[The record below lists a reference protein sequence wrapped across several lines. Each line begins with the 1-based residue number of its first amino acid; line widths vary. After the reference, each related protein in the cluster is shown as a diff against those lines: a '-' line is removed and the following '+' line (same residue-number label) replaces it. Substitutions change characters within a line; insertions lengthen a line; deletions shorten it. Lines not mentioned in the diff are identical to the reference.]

1 VCPYSWAEVAS
12 GEPPGTLGPVA
23 YPTDLTD
30 DQWERVREL
39 LLEQPKRGRPYPDD
53 LRRVVD
59 AMLYIART
67 GCQWRMLP
75 GDFPPWTRVWSQFRR
90 WRANGTW
97 AHVLAGL
104 HRQARIRAGREP
116 DPSMLVVDPALVRG
130 ASHGGTTFHNQGGP
144 YGRTKGAKHTIAV
157 DITGLP
163 AAAVVVPAGTDDGAA
178 VEKLVETNPLGSRL
192 ELLIVD
198 RGVKAGAQRRLVANR
213 GVRVDRVGWDEPQ
226 LDDNGRRVFR
236 PIPYAWRVEV
246 AHALVGLELTD
257 PDPECVLGNAEPL
270 LAAVGAGATVPRPM
284 ADHSRPGV
292 PVPSPVTLRPT
303 RRARV

>member
-1 VCPYSWAEVAS
+1 M
-12 GEPPGTLGPVA
+12 A

-39 LLEQPKRGRPYPDD
+39 LLELPKRGRPYPDD

-130 ASHGGTTFHNQGGP
+130 ASHGGATFHNQGGP

-178 VEKLVETNPLGSRL
+178 VEELVEANPLGSRL

-213 GVRVDRVGWDEPQ
+213 GVRVDCVGWDEPQ
-226 LDDNGRRVFR
+226 LDDDGRRVFR

-246 AHALVGLELTD
+246 AHALVGRHRRLAKSFENTLSSATAWVQVS
-257 PDPECVLGNAEPL
+257 CAAL
-270 LAAVGAGATVPRPM
+270 L
-284 ADHSRPGV
+284 
-292 PVPSPVTLRPT
+292 LRHLDE
-303 RRARV
+303 